1 MSNLQSHSRCH
12 QTDKPYKCNSCYKC
26 FHDEQALLEHIPKHK
41 ESKHLKTHICSYCG
55 KSYTQET
62 YLAKHM
68 QKHSDRSDKRPPIV
82 ASGTSTT
89 PVSSMHHIS
98 GLGGSPTDH
107 YWPKMDAYGYGHQLM
122 DQRLH
127 DPRDYDPRSLAAVSN
142 SQAASLHQGLMQ
154 GAEELRH
161 HSSSTGSAQLS
172 SSWGEH
178 SSPSPHSSSKAGS
191 SAFSP
196 LQSAAAAGMSPA
208 GFGMPAHRGYPSF
221 YDPISF
227 AAQTQSQKLSF
238 GDAGAVGG
246 AATNSTFSGP
256 QLLSLSKIKS
266 YAHNP
271 QNDGFFKS
279 LSSLAGEKGA
289 MGQLGAAQ

>member
-1 MSNLQSHSRCH
+1 MAN
-12 QTDKPYKCNSCYKC
+12 
-26 FHDEQALLEHIPKHK
+26 
-41 ESKHLKTHICSYCG
+41 
-55 KSYTQET
+55 
-62 YLAKHM
+62 
-68 QKHSDRSDKRPPIV
+68 
-82 ASGTSTT
+82 GTSTT
-89 PVSSMHHIS
+89 PVSMNQLS

-127 DPRDYDPRSLAAVSN
+127 DPRDYDPRGLAGGS
-142 SQAASLHQGLMQ
+142 AASLHQGLM

-172 SSWGEH
+172 TSWGEH
-178 SSPSPHSSSKAGS
+178 SSPSPHSSSKAGGS

-196 LQSAAAAGMSPA
+196 LQSVAAGMSPA
-208 GFGMPAHRGYPSF
+208 GFGMSAAHRGYASF

-227 AAQTQSQKLSF
+227 AAQTQSQKLNF
-238 GDAGAVGG
+238 GESNGVGG
-246 AATNSTFSGP
+246 AGINSNSSFSGP
-256 QLLSLSKIKS
+256 QLLSLTKIKN

-271 QNDGFFKS
+271 HNDGLFKS
-279 LSSLAGEKGA
+279 LSSLAGDKAA